1 MDTIRIPPKTIQV
14 YKRLLQR
21 FPHNHPFKKD
31 ILAKIKSIDAG
42 YFGEKYVDHFL
53 NEIDFPK
60 PHTILKDIHIQIR
73 PDSYL
78 QIDTLIITRKY
89 IAILEIKNIK
99 GKVYFQQNP
108 KQLVR
113 DLNGEITTYKCP
125 EQQILRHHKKLHY
138 LLQQLNILIPLE
150 KRIVF
155 AFSSTHI
162 AKPPEDV
169 KVLMGCDISNHMDEL
184 NELPDVISV
193 STLKRL
199 SKSLT
204 TLSTDYLPR
213 ALAEN
218 YPINLKD
225 LKTGLICSEC
235 QISITNQ
242 NRCPTCKIPKKTL
255 QKQAIEDWFYLCKNS
270 ISNNECLYFLELK
283 DKFAASYLLKNMG
296 LEAVNNNKFRYYT
309 YSSSFWLTKELN
321 STYK

>member
-1 MDTIRIPPKTIQV
+1 MDTLRIPPKTIQV
-14 YKRLLQR
+14 YKRLLHR

-31 ILAKIKSIDAG
+31 IQAKIKSIEAG
-42 YFGEKYVDHFL
+42 YFGERYVDHFL
-53 NEIDFPK
+53 NQIDFPK
-60 PHTILKDIHIQIR
+60 PYTILKDIHIQIR

-99 GKVYFQQNP
+99 GKIYFQQNP

-138 LLQQLNILIPLE
+138 LLQQLKISIPIE

-162 AKPPEDV
+162 FNPPEDV
-169 KVLMGCDISNHMDEL
+169 KVLMGCDVSNHIDEL
-184 NELPDVISV
+184 NELPNVIST
-193 STLKRL
+193 STFNRL
-199 SKSLT
+199 SKSLIS
-204 TLSTDYLPR
+204 LSTNYFPQ
-213 ALAEN
+213 ALAET

-235 QISITNQ
+235 QNNTHQ
-242 NRCPTCKIPKKTL
+242 NRCPTCKISKKTL

-270 ISNNECLYFLELK
+270 ISNNECLHFLDLK
-283 DKFAASYLLKNMG
+283 DKYAASYLLKNIG
-296 LEAVNNNKFRYYT
+296 LEAINNNKYRRYT
-309 YSSSFWLTKELN
+309 YSTSFWLTKE
-321 STYK
+321 SDTTYK